1 VRAARATL
9 ALVCLLLVFG
19 AAEAAAQEPLRLSV
33 SPARVSTRLGD
44 SFQFSTRLTNR
55 GTTRLSG
62 LIAHLN
68 VVGLTRSVYV
78 DPEDWS
84 ASRTKYPPALGP
96 GESARL
102 EWKIKAV
109 SGGKFAVYT
118 VVLPESATASEP
130 PQVSPAA
137 QVHVTE
143 RRNLNPGGALPLAV
157 GVPGALALLALG
169 LRVRRRR
176 SSGLDSA

>member
-1 VRAARATL
+1 VRAARRAAAL
-9 ALVCLLLVFG
+9 ACLLLALGG
-19 AAEAAAQEPLRLSV
+19 ADSAAQGPLQLTV
-33 SPARVSTRLGD
+33 SPARTSTRLGD
-44 SFQFSTRLTNR
+44 SFQYSTRLTNR
-55 GTTRLSG
+55 GTRRLSG

-68 VVGLTRSVYV
+68 VVSLTRSVYV

-102 EWKIKAV
+102 AWKVKAV
-109 SGGKFAVYT
+109 SGGEFAIYT
-118 VVLPESATASEP
+118 VVLPGSATASEP
-130 PQVSPAA
+130 PQVSPAMQA
-137 QVHVTE
+137 HVTE

-176 SSGLDSA
+176 SAGLDSA